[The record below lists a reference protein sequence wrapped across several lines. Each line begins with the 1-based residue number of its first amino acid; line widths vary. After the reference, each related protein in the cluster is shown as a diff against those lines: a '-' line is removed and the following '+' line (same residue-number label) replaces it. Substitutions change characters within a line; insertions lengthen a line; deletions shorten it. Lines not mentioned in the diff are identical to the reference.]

1 MARKKK
7 PEDHENLERWLVSY
21 ADFMTLLFATFV
33 VLYALSQINVN
44 EFKKIEESIRKA
56 FSVQSILDGGSG
68 VITSGKTM
76 IDAQAADSVIDSL
89 MMEFI
94 SQKYEQESYE
104 QIKKEVENLNKS
116 GELSGVT
123 AKIDER
129 GLVINILD
137 SDLLFESSST
147 KLTLKSTKILDKV
160 GGLIKSK
167 FNLHNIRVEGH
178 TDSVPMASAVYPS
191 NWELSAARAGSVARY
206 LITNFSFKPNLFS
219 IVGYADT
226 RPIADNQKP
235 ENRKKNR
242 RVEIIVLKNKVAMND
257 PESSVHQSLNIYNNN
272 PNAPVSDNKDNLK
285 NLGNPQTSQASP
297 NIPVS
302 DKTAPEHKNSAAVN
316 AILEEGDS
324 KDAIIIQDTYKKES
338 DDIEN
343 QIFRYEQSIK
353 GQAQEN
359 NNKTQPITQYSAD
372 EKVLDE
378 FESESIFTQLYNSLF
393 KPKDSSGTKE

>member
-129 GLVINILD
+129 GLVIVVSD
-137 SDLLFESSST
+137 KDLLFKSGSAE
-147 KLTLKSTKILDKV
+147 LTPEAKNILEKV
-160 GGLIKSK
+160 GKLIVEK
-167 FNLHNIRVEGH
+167 FAMHIIKVEGH
-178 TDSVPMASAVYPS
+178 TDNIPISGGKYPS
-191 NWELSAARAGSVARY
+191 NWELSSARASAIVRF
-206 LITNFSFKPNLFS
+206 LIDRFKILPNLMAA
-219 IVGYADT
+219 VGYAET
-226 RPIADNQKP
+226 RPAEKGTDASALA
-235 ENRKKNR
+235 KNR
-242 RVEIIVLKNKVAMND
+242 RVEIVVQRN
-257 PESSVHQSLNIYNNN
+257 QF
-272 PNAPVSDNKDNLK
+272 K
-285 NLGNPQTSQASP
+285 NLDHYQNSYLKM
-297 NIPVS
+297 
-302 DKTAPEHKNSAAVN
+302 DKMEQQRRRNEQ
-316 AILEEGDS
+316 IR
-324 KDAIIIQDTYKKES
+324 IIKEI
-338 DDIEN
+338 DN
-343 QIFRYEQSIK
+343 R
-353 GQAQEN
+353 
-359 NNKTQPITQYSAD
+359 
-372 EKVLDE
+372 E
-378 FESESIFTQLYNSLF
+378 FESLGEDVRNNTLLETTGTSFLEESKRLQELST
-393 KPKDSSGTKE
+393 PD

>member
-7 PEDHENLERWLVSY
+7 PEEHENLERWLVSY

-129 GLVINILD
+129 GLVIVVSD
-137 SDLLFESSST
+137 KDLLFKSGSAE
-147 KLTLKSTKILDKV
+147 LTPEAKNILEKV
-160 GGLIKSK
+160 GKLIVEK
-167 FNLHNIRVEGH
+167 FAMHIIKVEGH
-178 TDSVPMASAVYPS
+178 TDNIPISGGKYPS
-191 NWELSAARAGSVARY
+191 NWELSSARASAIVRF
-206 LITNFSFKPNLFS
+206 LIDRFKILPNLMAA
-219 IVGYADT
+219 VGYAET
-226 RPIADNQKP
+226 RPAEKGTDASALA
-235 ENRKKNR
+235 KNR
-242 RVEIIVLKNKVAMND
+242 RVEIVVQRN
-257 PESSVHQSLNIYNNN
+257 QF
-272 PNAPVSDNKDNLK
+272 K
-285 NLGNPQTSQASP
+285 NLDHYQNSYLKM
-297 NIPVS
+297 
-302 DKTAPEHKNSAAVN
+302 DKMEQQRRRNEQ
-316 AILEEGDS
+316 IR
-324 KDAIIIQDTYKKES
+324 IIKEI
-338 DDIEN
+338 DN
-343 QIFRYEQSIK
+343 R
-353 GQAQEN
+353 
-359 NNKTQPITQYSAD
+359 
-372 EKVLDE
+372 E
-378 FESESIFTQLYNSLF
+378 FESLGEDVRNNTLLETTGTSFLEESKRLQELST
-393 KPKDSSGTKE
+393 PD